1 MNINKYFYNNIN
13 EIIILK
19 LPINL
24 IDKNKLYYF
33 IYYEI
38 Y

>member
-1 MNINKYFYNNIN
+1 MTYEYFHKNIDEIIICKLPNNIN
-13 EIIILK
+13 
-19 LPINL
+19 
-24 IDKNKLYYF
+24 DKNKLYYF